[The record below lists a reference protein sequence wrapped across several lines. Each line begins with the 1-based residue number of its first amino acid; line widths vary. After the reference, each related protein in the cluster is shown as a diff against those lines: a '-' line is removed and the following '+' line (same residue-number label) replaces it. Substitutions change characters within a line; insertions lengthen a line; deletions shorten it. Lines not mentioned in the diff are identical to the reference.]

1 MQYPALPVF
10 CLPVRLQYNVKI
22 ITSHINADFD
32 SLASMIAAK
41 KLYPEALL
49 VFPGS
54 QERKVRDF
62 IEVFE
67 PVKINRLKDIDTA
80 KVDTLII
87 VDTKQRG
94 RLGPLAELLENKN
107 LAIHI
112 YDHHPF
118 EKEDIRGEI
127 EKIET
132 IGATATLFV
141 ELLKSKKLHPTPME
155 ATILALGIYEETGSL
170 LFPSTTERDLL
181 AVSYLLKRGANLN
194 IVSSYIKT
202 ELNVEELDLL
212 NELVKSSDEIVLS
225 GIRIVI
231 ARAVRD
237 TYIGDAAHLA
247 HRIMELED
255 IDAVIILLAM
265 EGKILIIARS
275 RAPELD
281 VSELMKEFGGG
292 GHPAA
297 ASATISEASLEIV
310 AEKVVDVLSKCVRPG
325 KTAADIL
332 TSPVI
337 TIQADSSI
345 KEAEDMMTKFGVNV
359 LPVIHDGK
367 YAGLI
372 SREIVEKAIF
382 HGFRKNKVIDFSTSE
397 ALTVGYD
404 TPIRDIETTMIEHN
418 QRFMPVLKG
427 DSIIGAITRTDLLR
441 VMYEEFLRKRRIDKE
456 DITEMHTVSRNLSKL
471 LKDRFPEKV
480 YKILKTA
487 GEVAERMG
495 VNVYL
500 VGGSV
505 RDLLLGQANLD
516 IDLVIEGDGILF
528 AKELSAKLHARS
540 RPHPRFGTAQVIHEG
555 LKLDVATARTEY
567 YESPAALPKVETSSI
582 KKDLYRRDFT
592 INTLAIKLNQKDF
605 GTLIDFFGGQRDLKE
620 KTIRVLHNLSY
631 VEDPTRAFRA
641 VRFAE
646 RFGFK
651 LSKHTANLIKSAIK
665 MNLFEKLS
673 GSRLYEELLIAFKE
687 TNPVKTLEKLSDYEL
702 LKVIHKHLVFD
713 EKLEARLSSMY
724 ETLAWYDLL
733 YLEEKAEAGIL
744 YLMALLSHLDDND
757 RKEALERLSAPS
769 NLRGVI
775 LNSISGSGEILR
787 KLPLHDPANLYH
799 LLADASIEIILFSM
813 AITKDVHKKKDIS
826 HFLVDLKKVKP
837 FLKGS
842 DLKKLGIQ
850 QGPVYSLI
858 LKELLDEKL
867 RGKLKSDEDERKF
880 VLKRYPPLPKLKN

>member
-1 MQYPALPVF
+1 
-10 CLPVRLQYNVKI
+10 
-22 ITSHINADFD
+22 
-32 SLASMIAAK
+32 MIAAK
-41 KLYPEALL
+41 KLYPDALL

-62 IEVFE
+62 IEVFD
-67 PVKINRLKDIDTA
+67 PVKINRLKDIDPET
-80 KVDTLII
+80 VDTLII
-87 VDTKQRG
+87 VDTKQRD
-94 RLGPLAELLENKN
+94 RLASLAELLKNKR
-107 LAIHI
+107 LTVHI

-118 EKEDIRGEI
+118 EKDDIRGEV
-127 EKIET
+127 EKLEEV
-132 IGATATLFV
+132 GATATIFV
-141 ELLKSKKLHPTPME
+141 ELLKSKKLHPSPME

-231 ARAVRD
+231 ARATREM
-237 TYIGDAAHLA
+237 YIGDAAHLA
-247 HRIMELED
+247 QRIMELED
-255 IDAVIILLAM
+255 IDAVVLLLAM
-265 EGKILIIARS
+265 EGKILVIGRS
-275 RAPELD
+275 RVPELD
-281 VSELMKEFGGG
+281 IGELLKEFGGG
-292 GHPAA
+292 GHRSA
-297 ASATISEASLEIV
+297 ASATIREASLEVV
-310 AEKVVDVLSKCVRPG
+310 AEKIVDKLSVYVKPG
-325 KTAADIL
+325 KTAADIM

-337 TIQADSSI
+337 TIQWDSLI

-359 LPVIHDGK
+359 LPIIRDGK

-382 HGFRKNKVIDFSTSE
+382 HGFRKNKASDFSTSE
-397 ALTVGYD
+397 ALTVEHD
-404 TPIRDIETTMIEHN
+404 TPIRDIETMMIEHN

-427 DSIIGAITRTDLLR
+427 ESISGAITRTDLLR
-441 VMYEEFLRKRRIDKE
+441 VLYEEFLRKRRVDKE
-456 DITEMHTVSRNLSKL
+456 DITEIRMVSRNLTTL
-471 LKDRFPEKV
+471 MKDRFPAKV
-480 YKILKTA
+480 FRILKTA
-487 GEVAERMG
+487 GEVADNMG

-528 AKELSAKLHARS
+528 AKELSARLKARS
-540 RPHPRFGTAQVIHEG
+540 RFHHRFGTAKIIHDG

-592 INTLAIKLNQKDF
+592 INTLAIRLNQKDF
-605 GTLIDFFGGQRDLKE
+605 GLLMDFFGGQRDLKE
-620 KTIRVLHNLSY
+620 KTVRVLHNLSY

-641 VRFAE
+641 VRFAV

-651 LSKHTANLIKSAIK
+651 LSKHTENLIKSAIK
-665 MNLFEKLS
+665 MNLFERLS

-687 TNPVKTLEKLSDYEL
+687 TNPVKTLKKLSDYEL
-702 LKVIHKHLVFD
+702 LKVIHKNLIFD
-713 EKLEARLSSMY
+713 ENLESRLSSMY
-724 ETLAWYDLL
+724 ETLAWYNLL
-733 YLEEKAEAGIL
+733 YLEEKADIGVL
-744 YLMALLSHLDDND
+744 YLMAFLSHLSDDD
-757 RKEALERLSAPS
+757 KKEALERLSAPS
-769 NLRGVI
+769 RLQEII
-775 LNSISGSGEILR
+775 LKSISESDEILK
-787 KLPLHDPANLYH
+787 KLPSHDPASLYH
-799 LLADASIEIILFSM
+799 LMADVRIEIILFSM
-813 AITKDVHKKKDIS
+813 AITKDVYKKKDIS
-826 HFLVDLKKVKP
+826 HFLIDLKKMVP

-842 DLKKLGIQ
+842 DLKRMGIC
-850 QGPVYSLI
+850 QGPVYKFI

-867 RGKLKSDEDERKF
+867 RGRLKTEEEERKF
-880 VLKRYPPLPKLKN
+880 VLKRHVQAKNMKT

>member
-1 MQYPALPVF
+1 M
-10 CLPVRLQYNVKI
+10 KI

-32 SLASMIAAK
+32 SLASMISAK
-41 KLYPEALL
+41 KIYPDASI

-54 QERKVRDF
+54 QEKKVRDF
-62 IEVFE
+62 IEVFD
-67 PVKINRLKDIDTA
+67 PVKINRLKDIDTE

-94 RLGPLAELLENKN
+94 RLGPLAELLKDKK

-118 EKEDIRGEI
+118 EKDDIRGEI
-127 EKIET
+127 EMIGAV
-132 IGATATLFV
+132 GATATLFV
-141 ELLKSKKLHPTPME
+141 ELLKSKKLHPAPME
-155 ATILALGIYEETGSL
+155 ATILALGIYEETGCL

-181 AVSYLLKRGANLN
+181 AVAYLLQRGANLN

-212 NELVKSSDEIVLS
+212 NELVKSSDEIVLM

-237 TYIGDAAHLA
+237 SYIGDAAHLA
-247 HRIMELED
+247 QRMMELED
-255 IDAVIILLAM
+255 RDAVVLLLSM
-265 EGKILIIARS
+265 GGKILIIGRS

-281 VSELMKEFGGG
+281 VRELMKEFGGG
-292 GHPAA
+292 GHPTA

-310 AEKVVDVLSKCVRPG
+310 AEKIVDILSRCVKPG

-345 KEAEDMMTKFGVNV
+345 KEAENMMTKFGVNV
-359 LPVIHDGK
+359 LPIMHDGK

-382 HGFRKNKVIDFSTSE
+382 HGFRKNKIIDFSTSE
-397 ALTVGYD
+397 ALTVEYD
-404 TPIRDIETTMIEHN
+404 TPIRDIETMMIEHN

-427 DSIIGAITRTDLLR
+427 DSIIGAITRTDILR
-441 VMYEEFLRKRRIDKE
+441 VLYEEFLRKRHIDKE
-456 DITEMHTVSRNLSKL
+456 DITEIHTVSRNLSKL
-471 LKDRFPEKV
+471 LNDRFPEKV
-480 YKILKTA
+480 YKILKIA
-487 GEVAERMG
+487 GEVAELMG
-495 VNVYL
+495 MNVYL

-528 AKELSAKLHARS
+528 AEELSAKLHAKS
-540 RPHPRFGTAQVIHEG
+540 RTHHRFGTAQVIYNG
-555 LKLDVATARTEY
+555 LKLDIATARTEY

-592 INTLAIKLNQKDF
+592 INALAIKLNRKDF
-605 GTLIDFFGGQRDLKE
+605 GMLIDFFGGQRDLKE

-641 VRFAE
+641 LRLAE

-665 MNLFEKLS
+665 MELFEKLS

-687 TNPVKTLEKLSDYEL
+687 TNPVKTLKKLSDYEL

-713 EKLEARLSSMY
+713 ENLETRLLSMY
-724 ETLAWYDLL
+724 ETLAWYNLL
-733 YLEEKAEAGIL
+733 YLEEKADAGLL
-744 YLMALLSHLDDND
+744 YLMALLSYLEDTN
-757 RKEALERLSAPS
+757 REEALKRLSAPS
-769 NLRGVI
+769 NLRDII
-775 LNSISGSGEILR
+775 LNSISESNEILR
-787 KLPLHDPANLYH
+787 KLPLNDPASLYH
-799 LLADASIEIILFSM
+799 LLTAASIEIILFSM
-813 AITKDVHKKKDIS
+813 AITKDVQKKKDIS
-826 HFLVDLKKVKP
+826 HFLIDLKKIKP

-842 DLKKLGIQ
+842 DLRKYGIE

-858 LKELLDEKL
+858 LNELLDEKL
-867 RGKLKSDEDERKF
+867 RGKLKSEEDEKKF
-880 VLKRYPPLPKLKN
+880 VLKRYPPSPH

>member
-1 MQYPALPVF
+1 M
-10 CLPVRLQYNVKI
+10 KI

-41 KLYPEALL
+41 KLYPDALI

-62 IEVFE
+62 IEVFG
-67 PVKINRLKDIDTA
+67 PVKITRLRDIDTV

-87 VDTKQRG
+87 VDTKQHG
-94 RLGPLAELLENKN
+94 RLGPLAELLKNKN
-107 LAIHI
+107 LAVHV

-118 EKEDIRGEI
+118 EKEDIRGNV
-127 EKIET
+127 EKTEEV
-132 IGATATLFV
+132 GATATLFV
-141 ELLKSKKLHPTPME
+141 ELLKSKKLHPSPME

-194 IVSSYIKT
+194 IVSSYLKT

-212 NELVKSSDEIVLS
+212 HELIKSSDEIVLR
-225 GIRIVI
+225 GIRIVV
-231 ARAVRD
+231 ARATRD
-237 TYIGDAAHLA
+237 TYVGDAAHLA
-247 HRIMELED
+247 HRMMELED
-255 IDAVIILLAM
+255 IDAVILLLAM

-275 RAPELD
+275 RVPELD
-281 VSELMKEFGGG
+281 VGELAKEFGGG
-292 GHPAA
+292 GHPGA
-297 ASATISEASLEIV
+297 ASATIKEASLEVV
-310 AEKVVDVLSKCVRPG
+310 AETIVNRLNTCVKPG
-325 KTAADIL
+325 KTAADIM

-337 TIQADSSI
+337 TIQSDSSI

-359 LPVIHDGK
+359 LPIIRDGK

-382 HGFRKNKVIDFSTSE
+382 HGFRTNKASDFSTSE
-397 ALTVGYD
+397 ALTVEHN
-404 TPIRDIETTMIEHN
+404 TPIRDIETMMIEHN
-418 QRFMPVLKG
+418 QRFMPVLKEDG
-427 DSIIGAITRTDLLR
+427 IIGAITRTDLLR
-441 VMYEEFLRKRRIDKE
+441 VLYEEFLRKRRIDKE
-456 DITEMHTVSRNLSKL
+456 DVTEMHTVSRNLSTL
-471 LKDRFPEKV
+471 LKDRFPEKI
-480 YKILKTA
+480 YLLLKTS
-487 GEVAERMG
+487 GEVAEKMG
-495 VNVYL
+495 LNVYL

-540 RPHPRFGTAQVIHEG
+540 RVHPRFGTAQIIHDD
-555 LKLDVATARTEY
+555 LKLDIATARTEY
-567 YESPAALPKVETSSI
+567 YESPAALPKVEMSSI

-592 INTLAIKLNQKDF
+592 INTLAIKLNKKDF

-651 LSKHTANLIKSAIK
+651 LSKHTANLIKSVIK

-687 TNPVKTLEKLSDYEL
+687 TNPVKTLKKLSDYDL
-702 LKVIHKHLVFD
+702 LKVIHKNLIFD
-713 EKLEARLSSMY
+713 ENLEARLSSMY
-724 ETLAWYDLL
+724 ETLAWYNLL
-733 YLEEKAEAGIL
+733 YLEEKADAGIL
-744 YLMALLSHLDDND
+744 YLMALLSHLSDND
-757 RKEALERLSAPS
+757 RKEALERLLAPS
-769 NLRGVI
+769 KLQKII
-775 LNSISGSGEILR
+775 LKSISESGAILS
-787 KLPLHDPANLYH
+787 KLPSRDPAGLFH
-799 LLADASIEIILFSM
+799 LLADVSIEIILFSM
-813 AITKDVHKKKDIS
+813 AITKDVHKKKEIS
-826 HFLVDLKKVKP
+826 HFLVDLKKVTP
-837 FLKGS
+837 TLKGR
-842 DLKKLGIQ
+842 DLQNLGIQ

-867 RGKLKSDEDERKF
+867 RGKLKSEEDEKKY
-880 VLKRYPPLPKLKN
+880 VLKRYVHAKKRKHSPAS

>member
-1 MQYPALPVF
+1 M
-10 CLPVRLQYNVKI
+10 KI

-41 KLYPEALL
+41 KVYPDALI

-62 IEVFE
+62 IEVFD
-67 PVKINRLKDIDTA
+67 PVKINRLKDIDTE

-94 RLGPLAELLENKN
+94 RLGPLAGLLENKN
-107 LAIHI
+107 LTIHI
-112 YDHHPF
+112 YDHHPM
-118 EKEDIRGEI
+118 EKEDIRGEV
-127 EKIET
+127 EKIEN

-141 ELLKSKKLHPTPME
+141 ELLKGKKLHPSPME

-181 AVSYLLKRGANLN
+181 AVSYLLKKGANLN
-194 IVSSYIKT
+194 IVSSYLKT

-212 NELVKSSDEIVLS
+212 NELIKSSDEIVLR

-231 ARAVRD
+231 ARAARD
-237 TYIGDAAHLA
+237 TYVGDAAHLA
-247 HRIMELED
+247 HRLMELED
-255 IDAVIILLAM
+255 IDAVILLLGM

-275 RAPELD
+275 RVPELD
-281 VSELMKEFGGG
+281 VGELVKEFGGG
-292 GHPAA
+292 GHATA
-297 ASATISEASLEIV
+297 ASATIREASLEVV
-310 AEKVVDVLSKCVRPG
+310 AEKIVTLLSRYVKPV
-325 KTAADIL
+325 KTAVDIM

-337 TIQADSSI
+337 TIQWDSLIS
-345 KEAEDMMTKFGVNV
+345 EAEDMMTKFGVNV
-359 LPVIHDGK
+359 LPIIRDNK

-382 HGFRKNKVIDFSTSE
+382 HGFRKNKASDFSTSE
-397 ALTVGYD
+397 ALTVELN
-404 TPIRDIETTMIEHN
+404 TSIRDIEMMMIEHN

-441 VMYEEFLRKRRIDKE
+441 VLYEEFLRKRCIGKE
-456 DITEMHTVSRNLSKL
+456 DITEMHAVSKNLSTL

-480 YKILKTA
+480 YALLRTA
-487 GEVAERMG
+487 GEAADKMG

-528 AKELSAKLHARS
+528 AKELCARLHVRS
-540 RPHPRFGTAQVIHEG
+540 RSHPRFGTAQIIHDG
-555 LKLDVATARTEY
+555 LKLDIATARTEY

-592 INTLAIKLNQKDF
+592 INTLAIKLNRKDF

-620 KTIRVLHNLSY
+620 KTVRVLHNLSY

-665 MNLFEKLS
+665 MNLFERLS
-673 GSRLYEELLIAFKE
+673 GSRLYEELLIAFNE
-687 TNPVKTLEKLSDYEL
+687 TNPVKTLKRLSDYDL
-702 LKVIHKHLVFD
+702 LKVIHKNLIFD
-713 EKLEARLSSMY
+713 ENLQARLSSMY
-724 ETLAWYDLL
+724 ETLAWYNLL
-733 YLEEKAEAGIL
+733 YLEEKAEAGVL
-744 YLMALLSHLDDND
+744 YLMALLSHLSDSD
-757 RKEALERLSAPS
+757 RGEALGRLAAPS
-769 NLRGVI
+769 KLRGII
-775 LNSISGSGEILR
+775 LKSISEAGEILK
-787 KLPLHDPANLYH
+787 KLPLHDPAGLYH
-799 LLADASIEIILFSM
+799 LLADVSIEIILFSM

-826 HFLVDLKKVKP
+826 HFLVDLKKIKP

-867 RGKLKSDEDERKF
+867 RGKLKSEEDEKNF
-880 VLKRYPPLPKLKN
+880 VLKRYVHAKNMKT

>member
-1 MQYPALPVF
+1 
-10 CLPVRLQYNVKI
+10 
-22 ITSHINADFD
+22 
-32 SLASMIAAK
+32 MIAAK
-41 KLYPEALL
+41 KMYPEALL

-118 EKEDIRGEI
+118 EKEDIRGGV
-127 EKIET
+127 EKIEGV
-132 IGATATLFV
+132 GATATLFV
-141 ELLKSKKLHPTPME
+141 ELLKSKKLHPSPME

-194 IVSSYIKT
+194 IVSSYVKT

-212 NELVKSSDEIVLS
+212 NELVKSSDEIVLR

-247 HRIMELED
+247 QRIMELED
-255 IDAVIILLAM
+255 IDAVILLLAM
-265 EGKILIIARS
+265 EGKILVIARS
-275 RAPELD
+275 RVPELD
-281 VSELMKEFGGG
+281 VGELVKAFGGG
-292 GHPAA
+292 GHPTA

-310 AEKVVDVLSKCVRPG
+310 AEKIVDILSKCVRPG

-359 LPVIHDGK
+359 LPIMHDGK

-404 TPIRDIETTMIEHN
+404 TPIRDIETMMIEHN

-427 DSIIGAITRTDLLR
+427 DGIIGAITRTDLLR
-441 VMYEEFLRKRRIDKE
+441 VLYEEFLRKRRIDKE
-456 DITEMHTVSRNLSKL
+456 DITEMHTVSRNLSAL

-480 YKILKTA
+480 YKILKNA

-540 RPHPRFGTAQVIHEG
+540 RSHPRFGTAQVIHDG

-592 INTLAIKLNQKDF
+592 INTLAIKLNRKDF
-605 GTLIDFFGGQRDLKE
+605 GMLIDFFGGQRDLKE

-687 TNPVKTLEKLSDYEL
+687 TNPVKTLKKLSDYEL
-702 LKVIHKHLVFD
+702 LKVIHKHLIFD
-713 EKLEARLSSMY
+713 ENLEARLSSMY
-724 ETLAWYDLL
+724 ETLAWYNLL
-733 YLEEKAEAGIL
+733 YLEEKADAGIL
-744 YLMALLSHLDDND
+744 YLMALLSHLGDND
-757 RKEALERLSAPS
+757 RKEALERLAAPS
-769 NLRGVI
+769 NLREVI
-775 LNSISGSGEILR
+775 LNSISESGEILR

-799 LLADASIEIILFSM
+799 LLADVSIEIILFSM
-813 AITKDVHKKKDIS
+813 ALTKDVHKKKDIS
-826 HFLVDLKKVKP
+826 HFLVDLKKIKP

-842 DLKKLGIQ
+842 DLKTLGIQ

-867 RGKLKSDEDERKF
+867 RGKLKSEEDERKF
-880 VLKRYPPLPKLKN
+880 VLKRYPPPPKH

>member
-1 MQYPALPVF
+1 
-10 CLPVRLQYNVKI
+10 
-22 ITSHINADFD
+22 
-32 SLASMIAAK
+32 MIAAK

-62 IEVFE
+62 IEVFD
-67 PVKINRLKDIDTA
+67 PVKINRLKDIDTE

-94 RLGPLAELLENKN
+94 RLGPLAELLENKS

-118 EKEDIRGEI
+118 EKEDIRGGV
-127 EKIET
+127 EKIEGV
-132 IGATATLFV
+132 GATATLFV
-141 ELLKSKKLHPTPME
+141 ELLKGKKLHPSPME

-212 NELVKSSDEIVLS
+212 NELVKSSDEIVLR

-231 ARAVRD
+231 ARATRD
-237 TYIGDAAHLA
+237 AYMGDAAHLA
-247 HRIMELED
+247 HRIMDLED

-275 RAPELD
+275 RVPELD
-281 VSELMKEFGGG
+281 VGKLAQEFGGG

-297 ASATISEASLEIV
+297 ASATIKEASLEIV
-310 AEKVVDVLSKCVRPG
+310 AEKIVDILSKCVRPG

-359 LPVIHDGK
+359 LPIIHDEK

-404 TPIRDIETTMIEHN
+404 TPIRDIETMMIEHN

-441 VMYEEFLRKRRIDKE
+441 VLYEEFLRKRRIDKE
-456 DITEMHTVSRNLSKL
+456 DITEMHTVSRNLSTL

-487 GEVAERMG
+487 GEVAEHMG

-500 VGGSV
+500 VGGSA

-528 AKELSAKLHARS
+528 AKELSARLHARS
-540 RPHPRFGTAQVIHEG
+540 RSHPRFGTAQVIHEG
-555 LKLDVATARTEY
+555 LKLDIATARTEY

-592 INTLAIKLNQKDF
+592 INTLAIKLNRKDF
-605 GTLIDFFGGQRDLKE
+605 GMLIDFFGGQRDLKE

-665 MNLFEKLS
+665 MNLFERLS

-687 TNPVKTLEKLSDYEL
+687 TNPVKTLKKLSDYEL

-713 EKLEARLSSMY
+713 ENLEARLSSMY
-724 ETLAWYDLL
+724 ETLAWYNLL

-744 YLMALLSHLDDND
+744 YLMALLSHLGDND

-769 NLRGVI
+769 NLREVI
-775 LNSISGSGEILR
+775 LNSISESGEILR
-787 KLPLHDPANLYH
+787 KLPLHDPASLYH
-799 LLADASIEIILFSM
+799 LLADVSIEIILFSM
-813 AITKDVHKKKDIS
+813 AITKDVQKKKDIS
-826 HFLVDLKKVKP
+826 HFLVDLKKIKP

-867 RGKLKSDEDERKF
+867 RGRLKSEEDERKF
-880 VLKRYPPLPKLKN
+880 VLKRYPPLRSIKN

>member
-1 MQYPALPVF
+1 
-10 CLPVRLQYNVKI
+10 VKI

-41 KLYPEALL
+41 KLYPEALI

-62 IEVFE
+62 IEVFD
-67 PVKINRLKDIDTA
+67 PVKVNRLKDIDPSN
-80 KVDTLII
+80 VDTLVI
-87 VDTKQRG
+87 VDTKQG
-94 RLGPLAELLENKN
+94 DRLGTLAGLLENKK
-107 LAIHI
+107 LVVHI

-118 EKEDIRGEI
+118 EKDDIRGHI
-127 EKIET
+127 EKIENV
-132 IGATATLFV
+132 GATATLFV
-141 ELLKSKKLHPTPME
+141 ELLKGKKLHPSPME

-194 IVSSYIKT
+194 IVASYIKT

-212 NELVKSSDEIVLS
+212 NELVKSADEIILG

-231 ARAVRD
+231 ARAVRES
-237 TYIGDAAHLA
+237 YVGDAAHLA

-255 IDAVIILLAM
+255 IDAVLLLLNM

-275 RAPELD
+275 RVPELD
-281 VSELMKEFGGG
+281 VGELLKQFNGG
-292 GHPAA
+292 GHPTA
-297 ASATISEASLEIV
+297 ASATVKEASLELV
-310 AEKVVDVLSKCVRPG
+310 AEKIVNTLPAYVKPG
-325 KTAADIL
+325 KTAADIMN
-332 TSPVI
+332 SPVI
-337 TIQADSSI
+337 TIQWDSSI

-359 LPVIHDGK
+359 LPVIRDRK

-382 HGFRKNKVIDFSTSE
+382 HGFRKNKASDFSTSE
-397 ALTVGYD
+397 ALTVEHD
-404 TPIRDIETTMIEHN
+404 TPIRDIETMMIEHN

-441 VMYEEFLRKRRIDKE
+441 VLYEEFLRRRRVGKE
-456 DITEMHTVSRNLSKL
+456 DITEIHAVSKNLSTL
-471 LKDRFPEKV
+471 LKDRFPAKV
-480 YKILKTA
+480 YKILMAA
-487 GEVAERMG
+487 GEEAERMG

-528 AKELSAKLHARS
+528 AKELSARLHAKSRS
-540 RPHPRFGTAQVIHEG
+540 HPRFGTAHIFHDG

-582 KKDLYRRDFT
+582 KKDLSRRDFT
-592 INTLAIKLNQKDF
+592 INTLAVKLNQKNF
-605 GTLIDFFGGQRDLKE
+605 GMLIDFFGGQRDLKE

-673 GSRLYEELLIAFKE
+673 GSRVYEELLISFNE
-687 TNPVKTLEKLSDYEL
+687 TNPVKTLKKLSDYEL
-702 LKVIHKHLVFD
+702 LTVIHKNLVFD
-713 EKLEARLSSMY
+713 EQLEVMLASMY
-724 ETLAWYDLL
+724 ETLAWYNLL
-733 YLEEKAEAGIL
+733 YLEEKADAGIL
-744 YLMALLSHLDDND
+744 YLTALLSRLSDND
-757 RKEALERLSAPS
+757 RKEALERLAAPS
-769 NLRGVI
+769 TLKGII
-775 LNSISGSGEILR
+775 LKSIAESNEILS
-787 KLPLHDPANLYH
+787 KLPMQDPAGLYH
-799 LLADASIEIILFSM
+799 LLKDVSIEIILFSM
-813 AITKDVHKKKDIS
+813 ALTNDVQKKKDIS
-826 HFLVDLKKVKP
+826 HFLVDLKKVTP
-837 FLKGS
+837 LLKGS
-842 DLKKLGIQ
+842 DLRKIGIP
-850 QGPVYSLI
+850 QGPVYSII

-867 RGKLKSDEDERKF
+867 RGRLKSEEDERKF
-880 VLKRYPPLPKLKN
+880 VQRRYLRPESRNN

>member
-1 MQYPALPVF
+1 
-10 CLPVRLQYNVKI
+10 VKI

-32 SLASMIAAK
+32 SLASMIAAR

-62 IEVFE
+62 IEVFD
-67 PVKINRLKDIDTA
+67 PIKIKRLKDIDPE

-87 VDTKQRG
+87 VDTKQSD
-94 RLGPLAELLENKN
+94 RLGPLAKILGKKGLV
-107 LAIHI
+107 IHI

-118 EKEDIRGEI
+118 KESDIRGDV
-127 EKIET
+127 EKIEEV
-132 IGATATLFV
+132 GATATLMS
-141 ELLKSKKLHPTPME
+141 EILESRKLHPSPME

-170 LFPSTTERDLL
+170 LFPSTTERDLQ
-181 AVSYLLKRGANLN
+181 AVSYLLKHGAGLS
-194 IVSSYIKT
+194 IVSSYLKT
-202 ELNVEELDLL
+202 ELNVQELDLL
-212 NELVKSSDEIVLS
+212 NELIKSSAEVVLR
-225 GIRIVI
+225 GIRILIVRA
-231 ARAVRD
+231 ARDAYV
-237 TYIGDAAHLA
+237 GDAAHLA

-255 IDAVIILLAM
+255 IDAVVLLLSM
-265 EGKILIIARS
+265 EGKILIVARS
-275 RAPELD
+275 RVPELD
-281 VSELMKEFGGG
+281 VGELMNEFDGG
-292 GHPAA
+292 GHPTA
-297 ASATISEASLEIV
+297 ASATIREASLEVV
-310 AEKVVDVLSKCVRPG
+310 AEKIVKLLSQYIKPG
-325 KTAADIL
+325 KTAADIM

-337 TIQADSSI
+337 TIGWDSSI
-345 KEAEDMMTKFGVNV
+345 KEAEDKMTKFGVNV
-359 LPVIHDGK
+359 LPIIRDNK

-372 SREIVEKAIF
+372 SRETVEKAIF
-382 HGFRKNKVIDFSTSE
+382 HGFRKNRASDFSTSE
-397 ALTVGYD
+397 ALTVEHAA
-404 TPIRDIETTMIEHN
+404 PIRDIETMMIEHN

-441 VMYEEFLRKRRIDKE
+441 VMYEEFLRRRRVGKE
-456 DITEMHTVSRNLSKL
+456 DITEMHAVSRNLSTL

-480 YKILKTA
+480 YRILKAA
-487 GEVAERMG
+487 GEVADRMG
-495 VNVYL
+495 MNVYL

-528 AKELSAKLHARS
+528 AKELSAKLHVRS
-540 RPHPRFGTAQVIHEG
+540 RAYPRFGTARIVHEG

-592 INTLAIKLNQKDF
+592 INTLAIRLNRKDF
-605 GTLIDFFGGQRDLKE
+605 GLLIDFFGGQRDLKE
-620 KTIRVLHNLSY
+620 KTVRVLHNLSY

-665 MNLFEKLS
+665 MELFEKLS

-687 TNPVKTLEKLSDYEL
+687 TNPVKTLKKLSDYDL
-702 LKVIHKHLVFD
+702 LKVIHKNLIFD
-713 EKLEARLSSMY
+713 EKLEVVLSSMS
-724 ETLAWYDLL
+724 ETLAWHNLL
-733 YLEEKAEAGIL
+733 YLEEKADAGVL
-744 YLMALLSHLDDND
+744 YLTALLSQLNDRD

-769 NLRGVI
+769 KLQEII
-775 LNSISGSGEILR
+775 LKSISEAEKILK
-787 KLPLHDPANLYH
+787 KLPMNDPAGLYH
-799 LLADASIEIILFSM
+799 LLSDAGIETILFSM
-813 AITKDVHKKKDIS
+813 SITKDVYKKKDIS
-826 HFLVDLKKVKP
+826 HFLVDLKKIRL

-842 DLKKLGIQ
+842 DLKELGVQ
-850 QGPVYSLI
+850 EGPVYSAI

-867 RGKLKSDEDERKF
+867 RGKLKSEEDEKKF
-880 VLKRYPPLPKLKN
+880 VLRRQQAKT